1 MFVDRRK
8 VGGGG
13 LLYVPSIFDLI
24 EHFGGDVS
32 ACSRAQADP

>member
-8 VGGGG
+8 VGGG
-13 LLYVPSIFDLI
+13 LLYVPPIFELI